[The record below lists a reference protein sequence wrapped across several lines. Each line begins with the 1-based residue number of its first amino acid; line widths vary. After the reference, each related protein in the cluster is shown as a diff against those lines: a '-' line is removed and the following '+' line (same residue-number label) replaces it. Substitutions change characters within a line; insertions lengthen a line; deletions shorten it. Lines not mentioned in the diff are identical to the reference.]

1 MKYKFIVFLKNKTSQ
16 KFEYKSDVADVVPR
30 GNGYSITFSNGK
42 NYYYGAD
49 KVQYYK
55 WLSTRESVRI
65 YEKSILNNRYNT
77 VDDYGHY
84 LIYRDGDNC
93 FGPIENSSDIEICD
107 IKKNICQAKSI
118 ISYFK
123 EILEK
128 SGGISFGIQSDETDG
143 KNANQISSEILLK
156 ALNNIELSDSRSA
169 LSSYLDGINLSRDI
183 SNETLIYPFGC
194 NESQKLAVETTLR
207 NTISIVEGPP
217 GTGKTQTILNL
228 IANLIVQ
235 NKTVAIVSNNN
246 SAVFNVREKLI
257 KYGYGMLVA
266 SLGNNENKASFFDNN
281 EEQIVDEGFMISKEE
296 LIKARSEVRNL
307 DAILTKCFQ
316 FRNKL
321 AVLKTELS
329 DAEIEFGHIKSEQ
342 PLNQNIKSELDG
354 KFYRNWNLDKI
365 LKLKDLLSNI
375 DIKGNWSI
383 MNMLRFFL
391 QYGFWRLS
399 FIRKYNEELYVYV
412 NHKFYELYI
421 DKIKGEISDIEKW
434 LEFNHEDSNLKKF
447 IETSKKIFN
456 GVLCEK
462 YNCLGESVFKIDDY
476 RKQFTDFTKHYPV
489 ILSSTL
495 SLHTSIPKDYL
506 FDYLIIDES
515 SQVDIIKSAVCFS
528 CCRNVVV
535 VGDSMQLTHIVDKQ
549 SQEVAEQFQV
559 KYNISP
565 AYDYVKQNILNSLK
579 SLYGNNVK
587 SILLKEHYRC
597 HPTIIGFCNKKFY
610 NNNLV
615 IMTNG
620 DNHPFRIIETSISGG
635 KDDYNQRQIDETD
648 LYIRENYSADYTKV
662 GVIAPYR
669 RHADMLQKQLP
680 NGVEAD
686 TIHKFQGR
694 EKDVIIFNTV
704 KNKIG
709 TFIDNPNLI
718 NVAVSRAVKE
728 FIIVKPESMLLPHG
742 TNIGDMIRYMC
753 YTTDPKDTIAKGKI
767 CSVFD
772 LLYKEYN
779 KVFTSFLLSNKDI
792 EGSPAEILV
801 YKLLHEKILSNDSRF
816 LFIDIAREY
825 KLRDLVRN
833 YQLLSEEEVKF
844 IKNNSRLDF
853 LLYNK
858 IDKAPILAVE
868 VDGVSYHNNELQRE
882 RDKKKDHIMEVIGL
896 PILRLSTDG
905 YNEEAKIVEN
915 IIKAIGYS
923 NVATS

>member
-1 MKYKFIVFLKNKTSQ
+1 MKNKFIVFLKNRTSQ
-16 KFEYKSDVADVVPR
+16 EFEYKSDVADVVPR
-30 GNGYSITFSNGK
+30 DNGYSITFSNGK
-42 NYYYGAD
+42 AYNYGAD
-49 KVQYYK
+49 KVQYHERI
-55 WLSTRESVRI
+55 STRESVRI
-65 YEKSILNNRYNT
+65 YEKSKLNNEYNT
-77 VDDYGHY
+77 VDDYGRY
-84 LIYRDGDNC
+84 LIYRDGNIC
-93 FGPIENSSDIEICD
+93 SGPIENNSDIEICD
-107 IKKNICQAKSI
+107 IKKNLCQAKSI

-128 SGGISFGIQSDETDG
+128 SGEISFDIQSDETDC
-143 KNANQISSEILLK
+143 KNVNQISSEILLK
-156 ALNNIELSDSRSA
+156 ALNNIDLSESRSV
-169 LSSYLDGINLSRDI
+169 LSSYFDGVNPSRGI

-194 NESQKLAVETTLR
+194 NESQKLAVETALR
-207 NTISIVEGPP
+207 NNISIVEGPP
-217 GTGKTQTILNL
+217 GTGKTQTILNV

-257 KYGYGMLVA
+257 KYGYGMIVA
-266 SLGNNENKASFFDNN
+266 SLGNNENKASFFNN
-281 EEQIVDEGFMISKEE
+281 IKEQLVDENFKISKEE
-296 LIKARSEVRNL
+296 LIEARSEVRNL

-316 FRNKL
+316 YKNKL

-329 DAEIEFGHIKSEQ
+329 DAEIEFSHIKSEQ
-342 PLNQNIKSELDG
+342 PLNQNIKSELDS
-354 KFYRNWNLDKI
+354 KFYRSLNLDKA
-365 LKLKDLLSNI
+365 LKFKNLISDVDVKKKL
-375 DIKGNWSI
+375 SI

-391 QYGFWRLS
+391 QYGFWGLS
-399 FIRKYNEELYVYV
+399 YIRKYNEELNVYV

-421 DKIKGEISDIEKW
+421 DKIKAEISDIEKW
-434 LEFNHEDSNLKKF
+434 LEFNHEESNLKKF

-456 GVLCEK
+456 GVLYEK
-462 YNCLGESVFKIDDY
+462 YDCLGEAAFNIENY
-476 RKQFTDFTKHYPV
+476 RERFTDFAKHYPV

-495 SLHTSIPKDYL
+495 SLHTSIPKGYL

-528 CCRNVVV
+528 CCRNVIV

-549 SQEVAEQFQV
+549 SQEVVEQIQV

-597 HPTIIGFCNKKFY
+597 HPTIIGFCNKKYY
-610 NNNLV
+610 NNELV
-615 IMTNG
+615 IMTCG
-620 DNHPFRIIETSISGG
+620 DNHPFKIIETSISGG
-635 KDDYNQRQIDETD
+635 RDDHNQRQIDETD

-662 GVIAPYR
+662 GVVAPYR
-669 RHADMLQKQLP
+669 RHANMLQKQLP
-680 NGVEAD
+680 NGAEAD

-709 TFIDNPNLI
+709 SFIDNPNLI

-728 FIIVKPESMLLPHG
+728 FVVVKPVSMELPHG
-742 TNIGDMIRYMC
+742 TNIGDMIRYIC
-753 YTTDPKDTIAKGKI
+753 YTTDPKDTIVKGNI

-779 KVFTSFLLSNKDI
+779 KVFASFILSNKDI

-801 YKLLHEKILSNDSRF
+801 YKLLREKILSNDSRF
-816 LFIDIAREY
+816 LFIDMAREY

-858 IDKAPILAVE
+858 IDKAPILAIE

-882 RDKKKDHIMEVIGL
+882 RDKKKDHILEVIGL